1 MRGLEN
7 GLCGLILRGYS
18 GIIVVEEVV
27 DRVIAGVDIDDVA
40 VVSCG
45 GDANV

>member
-1 MRGLEN
+1 MCLEHR
-7 GLCGLILRGYS
+7 LCWLILRGD
-18 GIIVVEEVV
+18 GRIIGVKEVV